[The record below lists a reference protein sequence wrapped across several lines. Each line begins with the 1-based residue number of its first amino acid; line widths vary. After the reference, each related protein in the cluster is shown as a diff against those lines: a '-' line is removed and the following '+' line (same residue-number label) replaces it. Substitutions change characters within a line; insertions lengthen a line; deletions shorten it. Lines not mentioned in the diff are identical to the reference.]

1 MSNKVHRTFFGKI
14 FGSAWDSIKSFF
26 SKAWDDADHNLLEFA
41 VVVTQALKND
51 LQSGVVKFIVDATP
65 TELDNNILQAVN
77 AFLPKLL
84 ADELLIKDVK
94 DSSTEADAQEVAK
107 KIVDSFGGLSS
118 DKKEEFYTSVAA
130 KIYVL
135 AMQVKAGAHITFGQ
149 AAQLVESAYQEWEN
163 SQDKKA

>member
-41 VVVTQALKND
+41 VVVTQALKD
-51 LQSGVVKFIVDATP
+51 GLQSGVVKFIVDATP

-94 DSSTEADAQEVAK
+94 DSSTEADAEAVAK

-118 DKKEEFYTSVAA
+118 ENKEKFYTSVAA

-135 AMQVKAGAHITFGQ
+135 VMQEKHGVHVTFGQ
-149 AAQLVESAYQEWEN
+149 GAQLIESAYQEWE
-163 SQDKKA
+163 SSKDKNA